1 MVYCVIID
9 GIVGEIILFTL
20 RKCCG
25 DSFTTA
31 AHYGWAKILSRML
44 DVILPVV
51 VKYEVENAEMVH
63 EKFAARFYGVR
74 APPADLASART
85 CPNTFNANQHQN
97 NNLSHAASSSTAALC
112 PHIDSSSIAT
122 KAVMSREASF
132 SFA

>member
-1 MVYCVIID
+1 MVYCVMID

-85 CPNTFNANQHQN
+85 CPNTFNHSYANHHSNPKQSQ
-97 NNLSHAASSSTAALC
+97 AVSSC
-112 PHIDSSSIAT
+112 PHSEPNSVST
-122 KAVMSREASF
+122 KAWMSRDP